1 MSDSSYGVYNE
12 LKKNSDAKLYLFR
25 DQFSAKNTLSSPIIQ
40 STLSL
45 CLELIKQKAL
55 GAATTLKNAGF
66 GFTDSSN
73 TGIRCDDCGL
83 ELPDCKTNTD
93 LLTFHKTARPD
104 CLFVRNK
111 QSTKIS
117 TSPSSFLPIAVVRNT
132 SIENDLESPLK
143 RQKIEA
149 SKENINF
156 SRLFEPTIVQQIRR
170 RTFSHWPHR
179 ASPSQAQ
186 MIEAGFFNC
195 NVGDRVICIYC
206 NLICQQ
212 WSPNNDDPCEVHKT
226 LRPNCIYVKAKLIRH
241 EPGSI
246 LIVNDSVTGA
256 SPNNQSIPSNSVDQF
271 RCNEFVHTAACHTAY
286 TELYKRTASFATWPT
301 DNLPSVDDLVRAGFF
316 FSGTKTIVTCFYCN
330 GSLQNWGANDN
341 PTIEHARWFPQCA
354 YAKQLCG
361 DDLYRKIQESK
372 RAQQERA
379 RVNQSREA
387 VGSSASTNST
397 TASNSRQ
404 LLIPDEST
412 LSRLVAARLDLPISQ
427 SLLKEFKLSI
437 IKRCWEDQLR
447 LKRDDFVTDSDLR
460 MACKILQKQIE
471 HIDGKK
477 ENIVIPSV
485 QMKKIQEDAEKQRAE
500 ALAREQITMIP
511 TVPLTTPLTS
521 NNSPQTVDVEMTTS
535 SQSATNDLI
544 TQEITIRDQKEADII
559 KPTISD
565 TNQQN
570 QTKESPIANPCVL
583 CLSEEKRLACIP
595 CGHLA
600 TCVPCGH
607 SLRSCPICRRE
618 IEAFVRIYI

>member
-1 MSDSSYGVYNE
+1 
-12 LKKNSDAKLYLFR
+12 
-25 DQFSAKNTLSSPIIQ
+25 
-40 STLSL
+40 
-45 CLELIKQKAL
+45 
-55 GAATTLKNAGF
+55 
-66 GFTDSSN
+66 
-73 TGIRCDDCGL
+73 
-83 ELPDCKTNTD
+83 
-93 LLTFHKTARPD
+93 
-104 CLFVRNK
+104 
-111 QSTKIS
+111 
-117 TSPSSFLPIAVVRNT
+117 
-132 SIENDLESPLK
+132 
-143 RQKIEA
+143 
-149 SKENINF
+149 
-156 SRLFEPTIVQQIRR
+156 
-170 RTFSHWPHR
+170 
-179 ASPSQAQ
+179 
-186 MIEAGFFNC
+186 C

-226 LRPNCIYVKAKLIRH
+226 LRPNCIYVKAKLIRQ

-246 LIVNDSVTGA
+246 LIVNDSVAGA

-301 DNLPSVDDLVRAGFF
+301 ENLPPVDDLVRAGFF

-330 GSLQNWGANDN
+330 GSLQNWGPNDN

-379 RVNQSREA
+379 RVNQSKEA
-387 VGSSASTNST
+387 AGSSTSTNGT
-397 TASNSRQ
+397 TVSNSRQ

-437 IKRCWEDQLR
+437 MKRCWEDQLR
-447 LKRDDFVTDSDLR
+447 LKRDDFLTDSDLR

-500 ALAREQITMIP
+500 ALAREQISMIP
-511 TVPLTTPLTS
+511 TVPLTTPMTS

-535 SQSATNDLI
+535 SQSATNDSI